1 MVTVTPGIRYESS
14 VLSIGSMVEQFLG
27 MKMLIIF
34 GEGAPEELHDI
45 CVIHRPETRTGG
57 VQAGDRLVLGD
68 EEFDILAVGDVAD
81 QNLRALGHVSFKA
94 NGLDTAPLP
103 GDICL
108 EEVDLPL
115 LKIGSRIQIV
125 SGGPTETEDAR

>member
-1 MVTVTPGIRYESS
+1 MSAAVRYEST
-14 VLSIGSMVEQFLG
+14 VLSIGSMVEQFLE

-34 GEGAPEELHDI
+34 GEGAPAELHDI
-45 CVIHRPETRTGG
+45 CVVHRPATRTGG
-57 VQAGDRLVLGD
+57 VRAGDRLVMD
-68 EEFDILAVGDVAD
+68 DKDYAVLAVGDVAD
-81 QNLRALGHVSFKA
+81 ENLRALGHVSFKA
-94 NGLDTAPLP
+94 NGLHTAPLP

-125 SGGPTETEDAR
+125 SGEPTETEETT

>member
-1 MVTVTPGIRYESS
+1 MTDTSESRYDTT
-14 VLSIGSMVEQFLG
+14 VLSIGSMVEQFVA

-34 GEGAPEELHDI
+34 AEGAPAELHDI
-45 CVIHRPETRTGG
+45 CVVHRPEVRTGG
-57 VQAGDRLVLGD
+57 VRAGDRLLLNDV
-68 EEFDILAVGDVAD
+68 EYPILAVGDLAD

-94 NGLDTAPLP
+94 NGLHAAPLP

-115 LKIGSRIQIV
+115 PEIGSRIQIV
-125 SGGPTETEDAR
+125 SGGPATTEELS